1 MNTLQGLTDQEI
13 QKRIEANQ
21 KEEAY
26 QTMTNSIGT
35 IIKKNVCTLFNFLNF
50 MIALCLF
57 LVHAYSNMIFIA
69 IIILN
74 ILIGI
79 FQEIKAKKIVDS
91 LSLLNRPMAKV
102 IRNGKTRKI
111 DVSDLVV
118 DDLLVLE
125 SGDQISNDSILI
137 DGSLEVNE
145 SLITGESDAIIK
157 KTHDSLVSGSF
168 VISGKA
174 VAKVVHVGSQNYIR
188 TISDQVKKEKA
199 TYSELMDSMKKVTN
213 ITSYM
218 ILPLGILLFI
228 EAIFL
233 RGIIIDD
240 AVVSSCAALLGMLP
254 KGLVLLIS
262 VSLSTGV
269 IRLAKQKI
277 LVQNIYALETLAHVD
292 TICLDKTGTITNGT
306 LKVISK
312 KALQKDISK
321 DLDEMV
327 QSYLSFAQDNN
338 ATFIA
343 LRASIEPSPII
354 KPVKIIPFSS
364 SRKWGS
370 ISFENGKTIF
380 VGAFEKLVK
389 ESSVEVEEE
398 LEKGHRLLAIGYI
411 EDIWDNDRALP
422 ENMIPLYMIV
432 LEDVI
437 RPNTKKTLDFFR
449 KQGVE
454 IKIISGDHPKTVAH
468 VARRAGFD
476 QWSSVVDMSDVLDSD
491 DYDSLIKEYSIFA
504 RTTPQQK
511 QRLVQALK
519 KQGHHV
525 AMTGDGVNDLLAL
538 READCSIAVADGS
551 EASRQISQIVLLDS
565 NFTNLPSVLM
575 EGRKVI
581 NNVTRTAQVFFIKTI
596 YSILVTILCIIT
608 NQSFPFIPIQITLI
622 DAFIE
627 AYPSFITIVES
638 DTSKIKGSFLRTSLS
653 NAAPFAL
660 LVTILIMVI
669 QLVGPFT
676 EIERMNISYI
686 LLILL
691 SILAVIKSCIPMTKL
706 RLALCVSM
714 CIGICLALMLF
725 PNLFMMVSFTFEM
738 VMYIV
743 ALFSISLMILIG
755 WFLIKYKKV

>member
-312 KALQKDISK
+312 KTLQKDISK

-398 LEKGHRLLAIGYI
+398 LEKG
-411 EDIWDNDRALP
+411 P
-422 ENMIPLYMIV
+422 
-432 LEDVI
+432 
-437 RPNTKKTLDFFR
+437 
-449 KQGVE
+449 
-454 IKIISGDHPKTVAH
+454 
-468 VARRAGFD
+468 GFW
-476 QWSSVVDMSDVLDSD
+476 Q
-491 DYDSLIKEYSIFA
+491 
-504 RTTPQQK
+504 
-511 QRLVQALK
+511 
-519 KQGHHV
+519 
-525 AMTGDGVNDLLAL
+525 
-538 READCSIAVADGS
+538 
-551 EASRQISQIVLLDS
+551 
-565 NFTNLPSVLM
+565 
-575 EGRKVI
+575 
-581 NNVTRTAQVFFIKTI
+581 
-596 YSILVTILCIIT
+596 
-608 NQSFPFIPIQITLI
+608 
-622 DAFIE
+622 
-627 AYPSFITIVES
+627 
-638 DTSKIKGSFLRTSLS
+638 
-653 NAAPFAL
+653 
-660 LVTILIMVI
+660 
-669 QLVGPFT
+669 
-676 EIERMNISYI
+676 
-686 LLILL
+686 
-691 SILAVIKSCIPMTKL
+691 
-706 RLALCVSM
+706 
-714 CIGICLALMLF
+714 
-725 PNLFMMVSFTFEM
+725 
-738 VMYIV
+738 
-743 ALFSISLMILIG
+743 
-755 WFLIKYKKV
+755 

>member
-1 MNTLQGLTDQEI
+1 
-13 QKRIEANQ
+13 
-21 KEEAY
+21 
-26 QTMTNSIGT
+26 
-35 IIKKNVCTLFNFLNF
+35 
-50 MIALCLF
+50 
-57 LVHAYSNMIFIA
+57 
-69 IIILN
+69 
-74 ILIGI
+74 
-79 FQEIKAKKIVDS
+79 
-91 LSLLNRPMAKV
+91 
-102 IRNGKTRKI
+102 
-111 DVSDLVV
+111 
-118 DDLLVLE
+118 
-125 SGDQISNDSILI
+125 
-137 DGSLEVNE
+137 
-145 SLITGESDAIIK
+145 
-157 KTHDSLVSGSF
+157 
-168 VISGKA
+168 
-174 VAKVVHVGSQNYIR
+174 
-188 TISDQVKKEKA
+188 
-199 TYSELMDSMKKVTN
+199 
-213 ITSYM
+213 
-218 ILPLGILLFI
+218 
-228 EAIFL
+228 
-233 RGIIIDD
+233 
-240 AVVSSCAALLGMLP
+240 
-254 KGLVLLIS
+254 
-262 VSLSTGV
+262 
-269 IRLAKQKI
+269 
-277 LVQNIYALETLAHVD
+277 
-292 TICLDKTGTITNGT
+292 
-306 LKVISK
+306 
-312 KALQKDISK
+312 
-321 DLDEMV
+321 
-327 QSYLSFAQDNN
+327 
-338 ATFIA
+338 
-343 LRASIEPSPII
+343 
-354 KPVKIIPFSS
+354 
-364 SRKWGS
+364 
-370 ISFENGKTIF
+370 
-380 VGAFEKLVK
+380 
-389 ESSVEVEEE
+389 
-398 LEKGHRLLAIGYI
+398 
-411 EDIWDNDRALP
+411 
-422 ENMIPLYMIV
+422 MIPLYMIV

-660 LVTILIMVI
+660 LVAILIMVI
-669 QLVGPFT
+669 QLVGSFT

-738 VMYIV
+738 AMYIV